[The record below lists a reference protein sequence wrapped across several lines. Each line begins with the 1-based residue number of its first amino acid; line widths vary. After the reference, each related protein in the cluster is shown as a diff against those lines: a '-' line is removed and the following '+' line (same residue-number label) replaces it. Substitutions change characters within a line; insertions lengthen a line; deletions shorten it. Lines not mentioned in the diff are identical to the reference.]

1 MYLAGYETLSIL
13 LLPYAAMAA
22 MFSFAYALIWKF
34 RLGIPLLPISWRQ
47 EYTRISIAVVLLGVC
62 ATAGVRLLDVRIP
75 FDMQNSWF
83 YLVFAT
89 PVAEELLFRQAIY
102 GLMEQRGLPIHTVIT
117 ISSLIFGAY
126 HLIGLLLLPQSY
138 WFFVTLQA
146 IFACVIGFAFGY
158 IRHGTRSL
166 VPTIALH
173 SIVNG
178 IFVIGV
184 VVGGG

>member
-1 MYLAGYETLSIL
+1 
-13 LLPYAAMAA
+13 
-22 MFSFAYALIWKF
+22 
-34 RLGIPLLPISWRQ
+34 
-47 EYTRISIAVVLLGVC
+47 
-62 ATAGVRLLDVRIP
+62 
-75 FDMQNSWF
+75 
-83 YLVFAT
+83 